1 MRKKLKSIRKEQG
14 YTQEYMANKLGIA
27 RTTYGGYES
36 GKFSPSLNKAIKIK
50 KILNY
55 WKDDIFL
62 NYNDSKTNKR
72 GDTNE
77 NTYQM
82 QSKRPDERI
91 SKN

>member
-1 MRKKLKSIRKEQG
+1 MREKLKSIRKERG
-14 YTQEYMANKLGIA
+14 YTQEYMANKLDIA

-36 GKFSPSLNKAIKIK
+36 GKISPPLNKAIKIK

-62 NYNDSKTNKR
+62 NYNDSETDKG

-77 NTYQM
+77 DTH
-82 QSKRPDERI
+82 
-91 SKN
+91 